1 MSIELRETE
10 VEAVS
15 MWDYSSGCVPPKVAH
30 RKDGS
35 SSDPY
40 ADVEEHVGLD
50 TEENAELL
58 QCRFVGIVPSSL
70 ILDRPFELRETSGKR
85 CFSIKRR
92 AAERQMGG
100 IGIKVCPN
108 LDQF

>member
-1 MSIELRETE
+1 MSTELRETE

-30 RKDGS
+30 RKDDS

-85 CFSIKRR
+85 YAWLAEKLVKRT
-92 AAERQMGG
+92 QSMLL
-100 IGIKVCPN
+100 KKC
-108 LDQF
+108 